1 MNKKKT
7 KNYFLKKP
15 LKKNK
20 ILNKMKMIIFKRNK
34 NFKIKYFKMKK
45 TLKIINYKKQLII
58 L

>member
-15 LKKNK
+15 LNKNK

-34 NFKIKYFKMKK
+34 NFKIKNFKMKK